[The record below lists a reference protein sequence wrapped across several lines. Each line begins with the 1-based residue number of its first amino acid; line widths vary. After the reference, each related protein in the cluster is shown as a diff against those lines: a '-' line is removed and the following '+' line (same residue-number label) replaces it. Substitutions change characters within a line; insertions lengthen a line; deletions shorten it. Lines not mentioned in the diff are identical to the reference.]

1 MSLAHAQD
9 TIPAHPLG
17 IPVDGRPRYGMTPDQ
32 ACLYRA
38 LVKAMP
44 HDKAF
49 RMKFRTAAAKMG
61 IDTSRLHVRMQAL
74 VERGWM
80 HQHRRGVYGFVA
92 PVKLFK
98 VPRGV

>member
-1 MSLAHAQD
+1 MSLAYATD
-9 TIPAHPLG
+9 TVPAFPLG
-17 IPVDGRPRYGMTPDQ
+17 QPLDGRERYGMTPEQ

-49 RMKFRTAAAKMG
+49 RMKYRSAAAKMG
-61 IDTSRLHVRMQAL
+61 TDASRLHVRMQAL
-74 VERGWM
+74 VERGWI

-92 PVKLFK
+92 PVKLFA
-98 VPRGV
+98 VPHG

>member
-1 MSLAHAQD
+1 MSLAHSHD
-9 TIPAHPLG
+9 TVPAFPLG
-17 IPVDGRPRYGMTPDQ
+17 QPLDGRERYGMTPEQ

-38 LVKAMP
+38 LVRAMP

-49 RMKFRTAAAKMG
+49 RMNFCVAAAKMG
-61 IDTSRLHVRMQAL
+61 TNASQIHVRMMAL

-80 HQHRRGVYGFVA
+80 VKFRRGVYGFVY

-98 VPRGV
+98 VPRG